1 IPASLVL
8 RPVIQGYEDWDAPV
22 YAFLIEHEK
31 GKVLFDLG
39 ARKDREGL
47 APAVR
52 EALDTTFLG
61 QSVTVVL
68 EDVPEQLVKNGIS
81 LNDIQAVIWSHNH
94 FDHIGDM
101 SKFPS
106 TTELVVGAGTNL
118 KTYPTFKD
126 APLMESDTSGRKIN
140 IISFDNTDLRIEDLR
155 AMDYFGDGSLYL
167 LDTPGH
173 QPGHISSLARVTP
186 TTFVFLGGDCCHHPG
201 VLRPTPLHHARFP
214 CPGHIMNSM
223 ARSQDFRA
231 FGATPMLTVPSDYSS
246 IYVNGIEA
254 ADTLAKIARLDAH
267 PDVLTLLAH
276 DASAPGVVELFPRR
290 VEEWKGKGLK
300 ERLMW

>member
-1 IPASLVL
+1 M
-8 RPVIQGYEDWDAPV
+8 RPST
-22 YAFLIEHEK
+22 FLIEHKK

-47 APAVR
+47 APAVP
-52 EALDTTFLG
+52 E
-61 QSVTVVL
+61 VVL
-68 EDVPEQLVKNGIS
+68 EDVSEQLVKNGIP
-81 LNDIQAVIWSHNH
+81 LKDIQAVIWSHNH

-186 TTFVFLGGDCCHHPG
+186 TTFVFLGGDTASNASSS
-201 VLRPTPLHHARFP
+201 RPLPVSRPFH
-214 CPGHIMNSM
+214 
-223 ARSQDFRA
+223 
-231 FGATPMLTVPSDYSS
+231 
-246 IYVNGIEA
+246 
-254 ADTLAKIARLDAH
+254 
-267 PDVLTLLAH
+267 
-276 DASAPGVVELFPRR
+276 ELVCLCETFPRIWVDADADR
-290 VEEWKGKGLK
+290 AV
-300 ERLMW
+300 